1 MFSFL
6 VARPH
11 FSPQIMK
18 EKHATLDLAYLR
30 QSAPMLGVA
39 DLLEKALND
48 ASL

>member
-1 MFSFL
+1 
-6 VARPH
+6 
-11 FSPQIMK
+11 MK